1 MTETVREL
9 NYFENLNSI
18 NVNDKT
24 EKKNGLT
31 YLSWSYAWTELKK
44 RYPLSIYTVYENSEG
59 WNYFTDGRTGWV
71 KTGVT
76 VRIEAET
83 AIHDIEH
90 IEYLPIMDHTNKSIP
105 LENITSFDVNKAIQR
120 SLTKAIAR
128 HGLGAYI
135 YAGEDLPESVAEDR
149 PKADTAERATESAA
163 EAAAT
168 ETDAGSKPEPLATPN
183 QVQEIR
189 GRCTKEQVD
198 KLCEQYGVSS
208 IEELTRKEAMKTIT
222 LLKRREGNGK

>member
-1 MTETVREL
+1 
-9 NYFENLNSI
+9 
-18 NVNDKT
+18 
-24 EKKNGLT
+24 
-31 YLSWSYAWTELKK
+31 
-44 RYPLSIYTVYENSEG
+44 
-59 WNYFTDGRTGWV
+59 
-71 KTGVT
+71 
-76 VRIEAET
+76 
-83 AIHDIEH
+83 
-90 IEYLPIMDHTNKSIP
+90 MDHTNKSIP